1 MAFQT
6 NAAQATKPSYQDPS
20 YTTRQSYTLGKIGP
34 GAASV
39 AKFVT
44 FANMYLYTLTT
55 YIDVLGTSTF
65 SSTLSGNT
73 AQITIIVNT
82 NTTGIA
88 VGLTTTTLGP
98 YPIGGPSIGTSTGTA
113 VLGGVN
119 FIPLNT
125 STGVGG
131 AGGYFVP
138 AFSEVVVT
146 LGADATN
153 VTYAAVD
160 FQLAPL
166 APITA

>member
-6 NAAQATKPSYQDPS
+6 NASQATKSSYTDPS
-20 YTTRQSYTLGKIGP
+20 YATRQSVSLGKIGP

-44 FANMYLYTLTT
+44 FANMYVYTLTT
-55 YIDVLGTSTF
+55 WIDVLGTSTF

-73 AQITIIVNT
+73 AQITVIVNT
-82 NTTGIA
+82 STTGTSVA
-88 VGLTTTTLGP
+88 LATTTLGP

-119 FIPLNT
+119 YIPLNT
-125 STGVGG
+125 STGTSGF
-131 AGGYFVP
+131 GGYYVP
-138 AFSEVVVT
+138 QGSEVVVT

-153 VTYAAVD
+153 VTYATLD
-160 FQLAPL
+160 YQLAPL
-166 APITA
+166 APLSA